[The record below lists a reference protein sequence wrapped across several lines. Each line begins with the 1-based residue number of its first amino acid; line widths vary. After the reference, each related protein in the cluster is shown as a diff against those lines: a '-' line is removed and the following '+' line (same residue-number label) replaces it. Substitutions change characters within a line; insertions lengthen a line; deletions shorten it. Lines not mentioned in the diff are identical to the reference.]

1 MDALRRLRRL
11 AGDER
16 GQATAEYGIM
26 MWFMAFAGA
35 LTLVFFFFAFE
46 EAIIGYY
53 ENIVNIVCLPV
64 P

>member
-1 MDALRRLRRL
+1 MKAAQLWHKL

-26 MWFMAFAGA
+26 MWFVAFAGA
-35 LTLVFFFFAFE
+35 ATLVVFFFAFE

-53 ENIVNIVCLPV
+53 EDIVNIVCLPI